1 MWQQKVANHSERC
14 SVNYKVEIARA
25 VSVMFHSS
33 DEFDIDAYIEFLGDT
48 FYLLPHDLGTD
59 VIPCVHGSLWTGLL
73 VTKPPP
79 HAMLRLPSHLAAPAA
94 KARQP
99 LYTNYGE
106 PASTRGRGTQPKGLG
121 SPTPSAS

>member
-1 MWQQKVANHSERC
+1 MGFSRSFGHALCDLRPCIYIEQGGEGSNNIETDVLLKNRYLECQPIMWQQKVANHSERC

-59 VIPCVHGSLWTGLL
+59 VIPCVHGSFC
-73 VTKPPP
+73 
-79 HAMLRLPSHLAAPAA
+79 
-94 KARQP
+94 
-99 LYTNYGE
+99 
-106 PASTRGRGTQPKGLG
+106 TRCGQ
-121 SPTPSAS
+121 AC

>member
-1 MWQQKVANHSERC
+1 MMWQQKVANHSERC

-59 VIPCVHGSLWTGLL
+59 VIPCVHGSFC
-73 VTKPPP
+73 
-79 HAMLRLPSHLAAPAA
+79 
-94 KARQP
+94 
-99 LYTNYGE
+99 
-106 PASTRGRGTQPKGLG
+106 TRCGQ
-121 SPTPSAS
+121 AC